1 MSKLLLVLVRIL
13 DYLWRGWFSTVF
25 LPADPT
31 KPEEK
36 KVAPPVDKG

>member
-25 LPADPT
+25 LPKDPS

-36 KVAPPVDKG
+36 KVPTAVDKE